1 MKISQLCLLVCWI
14 FLIAAGSCARRGMP
28 TGGPKDTIPPT
39 LLNMN
44 PELETVNFDDDEL
57 LLEFD
62 EFIQA
67 RSLKQDLIVNPP
79 IEDYDFYV
87 NRRSLVIEFNEA
99 LQENTTYTFNFRDA
113 IKDISEQNPAENIVM
128 AFSTGSKIDS
138 FQVQGKVTQLFN
150 NQPAEEAL
158 VALYPESDTLSPFED
173 PPTYLTKTDEE
184 GNYEIRYI
192 KVGTYKLF
200 AFVDDNNNLKIDSNS
215 EPFGFEAE
223 PVVLL
228 PEETSPVQALD
239 SAANMLPDSTTA
251 DKITL
256 YGKNVDVRLLL
267 QDVRPITV
275 QSSRPNGKYYE
286 IKTNKSLQDYRL
298 RVDET
303 DLEEST
309 LQYLD
314 SLNPELPKD
323 TLRYLYS
330 NFQDQQKTIRIYN
343 TLRQDSIRTFLTLT
357 DSVDHVEEDTLY
369 VQFAESRREAE
380 AMSQTTSAQQDIQN
394 TIELNIDFSKP
405 ITQVNTDSILLSYDT
420 LFYLP
425 MNYDTIFTWNDRLDR
440 VTLER
445 KVNKNQIIDTLQLYL
460 QRRDSLQFI
469 SDQQQKALYLDSLQ
483 AAQNLAEQISYFEV
497 LAGLIRSNAIIALA
511 DSINALEEES
521 LQSQLLSNLADTLS
535 IEATYAARNYLR
547 EDLLENL
554 KPLVLYLAAGSF
566 MSVEQDSSQQII
578 QRYTFKNPAEFGTI
592 SGSVNTSYESYT
604 IQLLDDDF
612 NVVAE
617 TMGEDGEFVF
627 NLIPPGE
634 YKIRVLIDEDQSGQ
648 WERGNVLQNKE
659 PEPIYF
665 YTEEETIELRANW
678 EREINLR
685 F

>member
-28 TGGPKDTIPPT
+28 TGGPKDTIPPS
-39 LLNMN
+39 LLNMS
-44 PELETVNFDDDEL
+44 PELETVNFDDKEL

-62 EFIQA
+62 EFIEA

-87 NRRSLVIEFNEA
+87 NRRSLVIEFNEE

-138 FQVQGKVTQLFN
+138 FQVQGQVTQLFT

-173 PPTYLTKTDEE
+173 PPTYLTKTDEN

-192 KVGTYKLF
+192 KVGTYKLY
-200 AFVDDNNNLKIDSNS
+200 AFVDENNNLKIDSNN

-223 PVVLL
+223 PIVLL
-228 PEETSPVQALD
+228 PEETEPVQPLD
-239 SAANMLPDSTTA
+239 SATNILQDSTMA
-251 DKITL
+251 EKVTL

-267 QDVRPITV
+267 QDVRPITI

-286 IKTNKSLQDYRL
+286 VKTNKSLQEYKL
-298 RVDET
+298 RVDESN
-303 DLEEST
+303 LEEST

-323 TLRYLYS
+323 TVRYLYS

-343 TLRQDSIRTFLTLT
+343 TIRQDSIRTFLTLT
-357 DSVDHVEEDTLY
+357 DSVDHVEEDTLF
-369 VQFAESRREAE
+369 VQFAESRREADE
-380 AMSQTTSAQQDIQN
+380 MSQTTLAPTDIQN
-394 TIELNIDFSKP
+394 TIVLSINFSKP
-405 ITQVNTDSILLSYDT
+405 ITQVKTDSILLSYDT

-425 MNYDTIFTWNDRLDR
+425 LNYDTLFTWNERLDQ
-440 VTLER
+440 VTIER
-445 KVNKNQIIDTLQLYL
+445 KVNKSKIIDTLQLYL
-460 QRRDSLQFI
+460 RQRDSLQFI
-469 SDQQQKALYLDSLQ
+469 SDQQQKVLYLDSLQ
-483 AAQNLAEQISYFEV
+483 SAQSLEEQISYFEV
-497 LAGLIRSNAIIALA
+497 LAGMIRSDALLSFA
-511 DSINALEEES
+511 DSINVVEEEG
-521 LQSQLLSNLADTLS
+521 LQSQLLSNLADTLD
-535 IEATYAARNYLR
+535 IEASYTSRVYLR

-554 KPLVLYLAAGSF
+554 KNLVLYLAAGSF

-578 QRYTFKNPAEFGTI
+578 QRYTFKQPTEFGTI

-604 IQLLDDDF
+604 IQLLDKNY
-612 NVVAE
+612 NVVAVAE
-617 TMGEDGEFVF
+617 NEDEQFVF
-627 NLIPPGE
+627 KLIPPGE
-634 YKIRVLIDEDQSGQ
+634 YKIRVLIDEDLSGQ

-678 EREINLR
+678 EREINLT

>member
-138 FQVQGKVTQLFN
+138 FQVQGKVTQLFT

>member
-28 TGGPKDTIPPT
+28 TGGPKDTIPPS
-39 LLNMN
+39 LLNMS
-44 PELETVNFDDDEL
+44 PELETVNFDDKEL

-62 EFIQA
+62 EFIEA

-87 NRRSLVIEFNEA
+87 NRRSLVIEFNEE

-138 FQVQGKVTQLFN
+138 FQVQGQVTQLFT

-173 PPTYLTKTDEE
+173 PPTYLTKTDEN

-192 KVGTYKLF
+192 KVGTYKLY
-200 AFVDDNNNLKIDSNS
+200 AFVDENNNLKIDSNN

-223 PVVLL
+223 PIVLL
-228 PEETSPVQALD
+228 PEETEPVQPLD
-239 SAANMLPDSTTA
+239 SATNILQDSTMA
-251 DKITL
+251 EKVTL

-267 QDVRPITV
+267 QDVRPITI

-286 IKTNKSLQDYRL
+286 VKTNKSLQEYKL
-298 RVDET
+298 RVDESN
-303 DLEEST
+303 LEEST

-323 TLRYLYS
+323 TVRYLYS

-343 TLRQDSIRTFLTLT
+343 TIRQDSIRTFLTLT
-357 DSVDHVEEDTLY
+357 DSVDHVEEDTLF
-369 VQFAESRREAE
+369 VQFAESRREADE
-380 AMSQTTSAQQDIQN
+380 MSQTTLAPTDIQN
-394 TIELNIDFSKP
+394 TIVLSINFSKP
-405 ITQVNTDSILLSYDT
+405 ITQVKTDSILLSYDT

-425 MNYDTIFTWNDRLDR
+425 LNYDTLFTWNERLDQ
-440 VTLER
+440 VTIER
-445 KVNKNQIIDTLQLYL
+445 KVNKGKIIDTLQLYL
-460 QRRDSLQFI
+460 RQRDSLQFI
-469 SDQQQKALYLDSLQ
+469 SDQQQKVLYLDSLQ
-483 AAQNLAEQISYFEV
+483 SAQSLEEQISYFEV
-497 LAGLIRSNAIIALA
+497 LAGMIRSDALLSFA
-511 DSINALEEES
+511 DSINVVEEEG
-521 LQSQLLSNLADTLS
+521 LQSQLLSNLADTLD
-535 IEATYAARNYLR
+535 IEASYTSRVYLR

-554 KPLVLYLAAGSF
+554 KNLVLYLAAGSF

-578 QRYTFKNPAEFGTI
+578 QRYTFKQPTEFGTI

-604 IQLLDDDF
+604 IQLLDKNY
-612 NVVAE
+612 NVVAVAE
-617 TMGEDGEFVF
+617 NEDEQFVF
-627 NLIPPGE
+627 KLIPPGE
-634 YKIRVLIDEDQSGQ
+634 YKIRVLIDEDLSGQ

-678 EREINLR
+678 EREINLT

>member
-14 FLIAAGSCARRGMP
+14 SLIAAGSCARRGMP
-28 TGGPKDTIPPT
+28 TGGPKDTIPPS
-39 LLNMN
+39 LLNMS
-44 PELETVNFDDDEL
+44 PELETVNFNDEEL

-62 EFIQA
+62 EFIEA
-67 RSLKQDLIVNPP
+67 RSLKQDLIINPP

-87 NRRSLVIEFNEA
+87 NRRSLVIEFNEE

-138 FQVQGKVTQLFN
+138 FQVQGQVTQLFT

-192 KVGTYKLF
+192 KVGTYKLY
-200 AFVDDNNNLKIDSNS
+200 AFVDENNNLKIDSNN

-228 PEETSPVQALD
+228 PEETEPVQLLD
-239 SAANMLPDSTTA
+239 SASSMLQDSTKA
-251 DKITL
+251 EKRTL

-286 IKTNKSLQDYRL
+286 IKTNKSLQEYNL
-298 RVDET
+298 RVDES
-303 DLEEST
+303 DLKEST

-323 TLRYLYS
+323 TVRYLYS

-343 TLRQDSIRTFLTLT
+343 TIRQDSIRAFLTLT
-357 DSVDHVEEDTLY
+357 DSVDHIEEDTLF

-380 AMSQTTSAQQDIQN
+380 EMSQTTTAPADIQN
-394 TIELNIDFSKP
+394 TIELSINFSKP
-405 ITQVNTDSILLSYDT
+405 ITQVKTDSILLSYDT

-425 MNYDTIFTWNDRLDR
+425 LNYDTLFTWNERLDQ

-445 KVNKNQIIDTLQLYL
+445 KVNKSKIIDTLQLYL
-460 QRRDSLQFI
+460 RERDSLQFI
-469 SDQQQKALYLDSLQ
+469 RDQQQKALYLDSLQ
-483 AAQNLAEQISYFEV
+483 SAQNLEEQISHFEA
-497 LAGLIRSNAIIALA
+497 LAGMIRSDALLSFA
-511 DSINALEEES
+511 DSINAVEEEN
-521 LQSQLLSNLADTLS
+521 LQSQLLSNLADTLD
-535 IEATYAARNYLR
+535 IEASYTPRVYLR
-547 EDLLENL
+547 EDLLESL

-578 QRYTFKNPAEFGTI
+578 QRYSFKQPAEFGTI
-592 SGSVNTSYESYT
+592 SGGVNTSYESYT
-604 IQLLDDDF
+604 IQLLDKNY
-612 NVVAE
+612 NVIAVAE
-617 TMGEDGEFVF
+617 NEDDQFVF
-627 NLIPPGE
+627 KLVPPGE
-634 YKIRVLIDEDQSGQ
+634 YKIRVLIDEDLSGQ

-665 YTEEETIELRANW
+665 YAEEETIELRANW
-678 EREINLR
+678 EREINLT